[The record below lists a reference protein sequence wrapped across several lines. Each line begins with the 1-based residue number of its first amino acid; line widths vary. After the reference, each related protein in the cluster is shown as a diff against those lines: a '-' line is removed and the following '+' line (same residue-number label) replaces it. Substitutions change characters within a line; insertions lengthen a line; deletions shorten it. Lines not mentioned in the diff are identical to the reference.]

1 MFHHKSILF
10 AVLAISMACASVEA
24 QDLSGPAT
32 GKVYVA
38 IQRNDNLMGAILDL
52 DTLKVETEFG
62 AVSIPMAK
70 VDGIKMHSDAK
81 DNAVIAFKNGDLV
94 TGKVVLAVVKLKTEW
109 GTAHINTDKV
119 ETITNTRNARFYSDT
134 STGKAVWR
142 FTKSPPAGRN

>member
-1 MFHHKSILF
+1 MRHSKTFLIAL
-10 AVLAISMACASVEA
+10 LAIPMAFASVQA
-24 QDLSGPAT
+24 QELASDS

-38 IQRNDNLMGAILDL
+38 ISRNNNLSGKIVEL

-62 AVSIPMAK
+62 TVSIPMSK

-94 TGKVVLAVVKLKTEW
+94 TGKIVLKTVKLKTQW
-109 GTAHINTDKV
+109 GTAHINTEKV
-119 ETITNTRNARFYSDT
+119 ETITNSQNARFYSDT

-142 FTKSPPAGRN
+142 FSKSPRN